1 MAVANLSLKRVE
13 NPVVLKDR
21 IYQELKSAIT
31 SMNVYADDDEHR
43 LDERQLSLELGVS
56 RTPVREALC
65 RLENEGFVH
74 TIPRRGAFVARK
86 TKKEVLE
93 MITVWAALES
103 MAARLITENASAE
116 EIATLREMFSSYDDD
131 GAVQARIDEYS
142 EINVS
147 FHQALFRLSRCDLLS
162 KTTENLFLHMR
173 SIRMRTIAEK
183 DRASRSIIDHMYII
197 EALEA
202 RDTELRSA
210 WCASTAST
218 WAGMSRNSST
228 GSRRPACKAAATF
241 RHADPIRLP
250 KGESN
255 PHVHRSP
262 ASFVAH
268 RRGHARTQEPRRR
281 HRLRRP
287 PRREGPSK

>member
-116 EIATLREMFSSYDDD
+116 EIATLRDMFSSYDD

-142 EINVS
+142 ESNVS

-202 RDTELRSA
+202 RDTELAERLVRQHSLDL
-210 WCASTAST
+210 
-218 WAGMSRNSST
+218 G
-228 GSRRPACKAAATF
+228 
-241 RHADPIRLP
+241 RHVEEFVDWLP
-250 KGESN
+250 
-255 PHVHRSP
+255 
-262 ASFVAH
+262 
-268 RRGHARTQEPRRR
+268 
-281 HRLRRP
+281 
-287 PRREGPSK
+287 